1 MISVLSLVNTD
12 SIWWDKL
19 LLSPAEL
26 SEMVDIWSLGSPHPD
41 CQQVDKFHFPCFN
54 DSDCWR
60 SKPEGNIAFT
70 LDKNVWSL
78 ADIIQFC
85 FVFAF
90 S

>member
-1 MISVLSLVNTD
+1 MHRQSSWSCAGD
-12 SIWWDKL
+12 PGGFSQC
-19 LLSPAEL
+19 PAEL

-70 LDKNVWSL
+70 LNKNVWSL